1 MYHHVHNYHFH
12 IIGLDIVEE
21 HYRKDSTSKNK
32 DLYLCFIDY
41 TKAEMSTRQD
51 GAVVLC
57 PVLQNRTGQVKNRGI
72 SKLDTMKTF
81 VLSVLEVFLDDL
93 YLTLQ

>member
-1 MYHHVHNYHFH
+1 MYHHVFNYHFH
-12 IIGLDIVEE
+12 IIDPDIVEE
-21 HYRKDSTSKNK
+21 HYRKDSTSIFT
-32 DLYLCFIDY
+32 CFIDY

-57 PVLQNRTGQVKNRGI
+57 PVLQDRTGQVKNREI
-72 SKLDTMKTF
+72 SKWDTMKIF